1 MARLS
6 VTLPPLVLRNPILSA
21 SGTFGHGLEM
31 RHMIDMSKV
40 GGLVSKTVTLRPR
53 PGNPMPRVCET
64 EAGFLNSIGLEN
76 KGIAYYIRELLPQM
90 ASADTCVITN
100 IGAERVEEFAEL
112 AAMLSDEAAVDA
124 LEVNLS
130 CPNVQEGKL
139 PFATDPHMAA
149 RVIERVKAATKK
161 PILAKLS
168 PNVSRI
174 SEMAVAVESAGAD
187 GITAVNTV
195 LGMKVDWK
203 TRKPGLATV
212 QGGYSGTAIK
222 PIALRCAWECARAV
236 KIPVVGC
243 GGIYTAADVLEF
255 LVVGCI
261 AVQVG
266 TASFGDP
273 GLMGRMS
280 DELAALL
287 DHEGIADVNE
297 LIGTLRMPDARTSSA
312 PPQSAP
318 ESGTR
323 TTSHE
328 PRTSK
333 AMHQPNSSVSNSS
346 ALNSSALN
354 SSVSSPSVSS
364 PSMAEA
370 SAEDAWMK
378 TGGAPS

>member
-1 MARLS
+1 MARLGVQLGS
-6 VTLPPLVLRNPILSA
+6 LRLANPVLSA

-31 RHMIDMSKV
+31 RHIVPPGAV

-53 PGNPMPRVCET
+53 PGNPHPRICET

-76 KGIAYYIRELLPQM
+76 KGIDHYVRVILPDV
-90 ASADTCVITN
+90 ALAETVIVTN

-112 AAMLSDEAAVDA
+112 AARLDGESAVDA

-130 CPNVQEGKL
+130 CPNVQDGKL

-149 RVIERVKAATKK
+149 RVIERVRRATKK

-174 SEMAVAVESAGAD
+174 SEMAIAVEAAGAD

-195 LGMKVDWK
+195 LGMRVDWR
-203 TRKPGLATV
+203 TRKPGLWTT

-222 PIALRCAWECARAV
+222 PIALRCAWDCARSV

-243 GGIYTAADVLEF
+243 GGIITASDVLEF
-255 LVVGCI
+255 LVVGCR

-273 GLMGRMS
+273 GVLGR
-280 DELAALL
+280 LAAEIEGLL
-287 DHEGIADVNE
+287 DANGVASVED
-297 LIGTLRMPDARTSSA
+297 LIGTLELHGPTTKNCEPAGSHATTVYAASGNGASGSATWDAAITA
-312 PPQSAP
+312 
-318 ESGTR
+318 GG
-323 TTSHE
+323 
-328 PRTSK
+328 
-333 AMHQPNSSVSNSS
+333 
-346 ALNSSALN
+346 
-354 SSVSSPSVSS
+354 SPS
-364 PSMAEA
+364 
-370 SAEDAWMK
+370 
-378 TGGAPS
+378 

>member
-31 RHMIDMSKV
+31 RHMIDVAKV

-90 ASADTCVITN
+90 LAADTCVITN

-112 AAMLSDEAAVDA
+112 AAMLDGEPAVDA

-149 RVIERVKAATKK
+149 RVVERVKAATRK

-174 SEMAVAVESAGAD
+174 GEMAIAVESAGAD

-195 LGMKVDWK
+195 LGMKVDWR

-212 QGGYSGTAIK
+212 QGGYSGSAIK
-222 PIALRCAWECARAV
+222 PIALRGAWECARAV

-243 GGIYTAADVLEF
+243 GGIYTASDVLEF
-255 LVVGCI
+255 LVVGCR
-261 AVQVG
+261 AVQIG

-273 GLMGRMS
+273 GLMGRLA
-280 DELAALL
+280 DEVEALL
-287 DHEGIADVNE
+287 DRESIGDVND
-297 LIGTLRMPDARTSSA
+297 LIATLRTPEAKSSGSA
-312 PPQSAP
+312 PRSA
-318 ESGTR
+318 SGAR
-323 TTSHE
+323 AVPHE
-328 PRTSK
+328 PHGAAGVHARP
-333 AMHQPNSSVSNSS
+333 ARV
-346 ALNSSALN
+346 
-354 SSVSSPSVSS
+354 
-364 PSMAEA
+364 
-370 SAEDAWMK
+370 EDACME
-378 TGGAPS
+378 TGGAPT